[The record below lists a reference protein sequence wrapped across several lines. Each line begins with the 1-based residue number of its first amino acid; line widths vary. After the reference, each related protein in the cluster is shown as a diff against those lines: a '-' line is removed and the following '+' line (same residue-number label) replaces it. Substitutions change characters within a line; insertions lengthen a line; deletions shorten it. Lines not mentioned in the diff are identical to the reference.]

1 MKPKQQIDSFIIA
14 LFIATLPVFI
24 LSLGHAS
31 GIFYALSIVSATIC
45 ITRVGGWSATLADWN
60 RYRWLAA
67 GLFGMMFVIVIV
79 MLAEQRV
86 LGAAFERS
94 IRIGV
99 GTFVILGACLSLKPD
114 WLRQSIWGIG
124 LAALVAAA
132 QAWWFAWPDFK
143 RPEEVPEYNIVS
155 YGNLNLLVTVI
166 FAFSFGW
173 QLTRHRRTEFF
184 IKALLVLIGFS
195 GFIATQTRTGWLAVP
210 FFILIAV
217 MFFKHAFSAK
227 KLVGIFVASIIIAA
241 GVFATNDNLR
251 KRTHEGISE
260 FRECVTNPV
269 AYSSVCIRLQLWRA
283 SWEMFK
289 QDPVMGVGG
298 ADRFVIE
305 LEKLTERN
313 IVSKRVIEDG
323 FEEPHNEMLHM
334 MASYGTLG
342 LIALLLIYLSPG
354 VMFARRLS
362 RSDVPEIRV
371 AAAMGLCVCVGFW
384 VFGWTDVMFRGMRT
398 LGFYAVTVAWL
409 LALSD
414 PVFLKR
420 ESFAQ
425 QNAG

>member
-1 MKPKQQIDSFIIA
+1 MTSKQQIDNIIIA
-14 LFIATLPVFI
+14 LLIGALPVFI

-31 GIFYALSIVSATIC
+31 AIFYVLTVVSAIIC
-45 ITRVGGWSATLADWN
+45 LTRSGGLAATLADWH

-67 GLFGMMFVIVIV
+67 GLFSLMLVIVVV
-79 MLAEQRV
+79 MVAEQRV
-86 LGAAFERS
+86 LGAAFERAM
-94 IRIGV
+94 RIGV
-99 GTFVILGACLSLKPD
+99 GTFVILGACLSLRPD

-124 LAALVAAA
+124 LGAFVAAA

-173 QLTRHRRTEFF
+173 QLTRHRRTERF
-184 IKALLVLIGFS
+184 IKALVVLIGFS
-195 GFIATQTRTGWLAVP
+195 GFVATQTRTGWLAVP

-217 MFFKHAFSAK
+217 LFFKQVFSAR
-227 KLVGIFVASIIIAA
+227 KLIGIFLVALVLAIGI
-241 GVFATNDNLR
+241 FATNDNLR
-251 KRTHEGISE
+251 KRTNEGITE

-305 LEKLTERN
+305 LEKLTEKH

-334 MASYGTLG
+334 MASYGSLG

-354 VMFARRLS
+354 AIFARRLL
-362 RSDVPEIRV
+362 RSDVLDVRV
-371 AAAMGLCVCVGFW
+371 AAAMGLSICVGFW

-420 ESFAQ
+420 DTLSRQHA
-425 QNAG
+425 

>member
-1 MKPKQQIDSFIIA
+1 MTSKQQIDNIIIA
-14 LFIATLPVFI
+14 LLIGALPVFI

-31 GIFYALSIVSATIC
+31 AIFYVLTVVSAIIC
-45 ITRVGGWSATLADWN
+45 LTRSGGLAATLADWH

-67 GLFGMMFVIVIV
+67 GLFSLMLVIVVV
-79 MLAEQRV
+79 MVAEQRV
-86 LGAAFERS
+86 LGAAFERAM
-94 IRIGV
+94 RIGV
-99 GTFVILGACLSLKPD
+99 GTFVILGACLSLRPD

-124 LAALVAAA
+124 LGALVAAA

-173 QLTRHRRTEFF
+173 QLTRHRRTERF
-184 IKALLVLIGFS
+184 IKALVVLIGFS
-195 GFIATQTRTGWLAVP
+195 GFVATQTRTGWLAVP

-217 MFFKHAFSAK
+217 LFFKQVFSAR
-227 KLVGIFVASIIIAA
+227 KLIGIFLVALVLAIGI
-241 GVFATNDNLR
+241 FATNDNLR
-251 KRTHEGISE
+251 KRTNEGITE

-305 LEKLTERN
+305 LEKLTEKH

-334 MASYGTLG
+334 MASYGSLG

-354 VMFARRLS
+354 AIFARRLL
-362 RSDVPEIRV
+362 RSDVLDVRV
-371 AAAMGLCVCVGFW
+371 AAAMGLSICVGFW

-420 ESFAQ
+420 DTLSRQHA
-425 QNAG
+425 